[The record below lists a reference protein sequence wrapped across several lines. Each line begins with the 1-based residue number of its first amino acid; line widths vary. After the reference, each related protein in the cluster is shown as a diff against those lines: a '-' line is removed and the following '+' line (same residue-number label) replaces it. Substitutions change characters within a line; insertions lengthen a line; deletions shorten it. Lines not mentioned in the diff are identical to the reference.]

1 MNEIAFLIF
10 IAGIVLATFLAFI
23 RLLKGPSVP
32 DRAVALDA
40 LTTITTALMV
50 LLALFMKKSIFLD
63 VALTYSVIGFIGV
76 LSLAKFFEGGN

>member
-10 IAGIVLATFLAFI
+10 VGGIVLATFLAFI
-23 RLLKGPSVP
+23 RLLKGPSAP

-50 LLALFMKKSIFLD
+50 LLALYMKRAIFLD
-63 VALTYSVIGFIGV
+63 VALTYSIIGFIGV
-76 LSLAKFFEGGN
+76 LSLAKFFEGGK

>member
-1 MNEIAFLIF
+1 MNKMAFLIF
-10 IAGIVLATFLAFI
+10 IGGIVLAIFLAFI

-50 LLALFMKKSIFLD
+50 LLALYMKRGIFLD
-63 VALTYSVIGFIGV
+63 VALTYSIIGFIGV
-76 LSLAKFFEGGN
+76 LSLAKFFEGGK

>member
-10 IAGIVLATFLAFI
+10 ISGIILAIFLAFI
-23 RLLKGPSVP
+23 RLLKGPSAP

-50 LLALFMKKSIFLD
+50 LLALYMKRSIFLD

-76 LSLAKFFEGGN
+76 LSLAKFFEGGK

>member
-1 MNEIAFLIF
+1 MNETAFLIF
-10 IAGIVLATFLAFI
+10 TGIIILAIFLAFI

-50 LLALFMKKSIFLD
+50 LLALYMKRAIFLD
-63 VALTYSVIGFIGV
+63 VALTYSIIGFIGV
-76 LSLAKFFEGGN
+76 LSLAKFFEGRS

>member
-1 MNEIAFLIF
+1 MNEMVFLIF
-10 IAGIVLATFLAFI
+10 IGGIVLAIFLAFI

-50 LLALFMKKSIFLD
+50 LLALYMKRGIFLD
-63 VALTYSVIGFIGV
+63 VALTYSIIGFIGV
-76 LSLAKFFEGGN
+76 LSLAKFFEGGK